1 MQGSITTMKKLFDV
15 FKKQDKTIYVVSG
28 LPRSGT
34 SMMMKMLEAGG
45 LQPLTDHERTADDD
59 NPKGYYEFERV
70 KKMQEGDIGWIND
83 APGKVIKVISYLLQH
98 LPASYEYKVI
108 FMRRAM
114 PEILASQKKMLINRG
129 EPTDKVSDE
138 ELTLLYEKHLEKTFT
153 WINEQ
158 KNISCLQVDYNQLLK
173 EPGTLVP
180 QIQAFLGH
188 KVNLDQMAEVVDPA
202 LYRQR
207 KTIG

>member
-1 MQGSITTMKKLFDV
+1 MKKLFDI

-45 LQPLTDHERTADDD
+45 LSPLTDNERTADDD

-70 KKMQEGDIGWIND
+70 KKMQEGDVEWIHN

-98 LPASYEYKVI
+98 LPAEYEYKVI

-138 ELTLLYEKHLEKTFT
+138 ELTILYEKHLEKTFA
-153 WINEQ
+153 WMNEH
-158 KNISCLQVDYNQLLK
+158 KNFSCLQVDYNRLLQA
-173 EPGTLVP
+173 PSSLVP
-180 QIQAFLGH
+180 QIQAFIGN
-188 KVNLDQMAEVVDPA
+188 KVNSEKMAEVVDPK

-207 KTIG
+207 KNV

>member
-1 MQGSITTMKKLFDV
+1 MMKNLLDI
-15 FKKQDKTIYVVSG
+15 FKKKDKTIYVVSG

-45 LQPLTDHERTADDD
+45 LLPVTDNERTADED

-70 KKMQEGDIGWIND
+70 KKMSEGDVAWVKD
-83 APGKVIKVISYLLQH
+83 APGKVLKVISYLLQH
-98 LPASYEYKVI
+98 LPPGYDYKVI

-138 ELTLLYEKHLEKTFT
+138 ELSLLYEKHLEKTFN
-153 WINEQ
+153 WLNQQ
-158 KNISCLQVDYNQLLK
+158 KNFSYMEADYNQMLKNPGSLL
-173 EPGTLVP
+173 P
-180 QIQAFLGH
+180 QMKAFLGNH
-188 KVNLDQMAEVVDPA
+188 LNFEKVAEVVDPK
-202 LYRQR
+202 LYHQR
-207 KTIG
+207 EKS

>member
-1 MQGSITTMKKLFDV
+1 MKNLLDI
-15 FKKQDKTIYVVSG
+15 FKKKDKTIYVVSG

-45 LQPLTDHERTADDD
+45 LLPVTDNERTADED

-70 KKMQEGDIGWIND
+70 KKMSEGDVAWVKD
-83 APGKVIKVISYLLQH
+83 APGKVLKVISYLLQH
-98 LPASYEYKVI
+98 LPPGYDYKVI

-138 ELTLLYEKHLEKTFT
+138 ELSLLYEKHLEKTFN
-153 WINEQ
+153 WLNQQ
-158 KNISCLQVDYNQLLK
+158 KNFSYMEADYNQMLKNPGSLL
-173 EPGTLVP
+173 P
-180 QIQAFLGH
+180 QMKAFLGNH
-188 KVNLDQMAEVVDPA
+188 LNFEKVAEVVDPK
-202 LYRQR
+202 LYHQR
-207 KTIG
+207 EKS